1 VLIPEVKMRTREQI
15 KSVLEVAIRAEFPK
29 DTVDVSDG
37 YRDNIHILVVS
48 RRFDKMT
55 EDEQRDLLWGLI
67 DRAGLNEEEKALIC
81 LALAVSPSMIK

>member
-1 VLIPEVKMRTREQI
+1 MRTREQI

-67 DRAGLNEEEKALIC
+67 DRAGLNEEEKALIS